1 MSQASSQKY
10 LRAGRAS
17 AASNFAISPMRAA
30 SCASPRNRD
39 MLIYFSQRLRAS
51 GVVCFSLFSMFFAGA
66 VYAESPVTSGISAQQ
81 ASSLRDVFGI
91 NAPDAQPD
99 ADEEFR
105 QRTRQKDLMPR
116 KQH

>member
-39 MLIYFSQRLRAS
+39 MLIYFSQRL
-51 GVVCFSLFSMFFAGA
+51 
-66 VYAESPVTSGISAQQ
+66 
-81 ASSLRDVFGI
+81 
-91 NAPDAQPD
+91 
-99 ADEEFR
+99 
-105 QRTRQKDLMPR
+105 
-116 KQH
+116 